1 MAGGIPKSLLSADL
15 IPSIGGLKRIRN
27 SLLPVSGGGAYTPE
41 ASNKIVFQLPSFEN
55 SVLVPENSYLR
66 FNFKTNANTTRCFR
80 NSVNFIKR
88 VVIRN
93 SRGQI
98 IEDID
103 SYMTWNKINDVL
115 KKTRCDLRGESQTTR
130 APYTQDMAKRFA
142 DEANYATG
150 DGVPVIHHLNSGFI
164 GSKHQKFY
172 IPISSLMSSSGFALH
187 IELHLADAK
196 DVVYSTNGSSAT
208 YSIPEIV
215 YETEMLEMSPDTY
228 RDIYGELMKGKQ
240 LAIPFKSVRAHVLQM
255 NGQQSFNH
263 KIVESAHDAI
273 NAYAVVR
280 ENKAAL
286 TSVADVNAVVSDDDP
301 NTFYGGGK
309 KWIANQE
316 VGADSVHLTKYVW
329 KTNHSYMPN
338 VPVEMPGQKT
348 LALQN
353 NISMLGLKNPFVG
366 ETLEGSSYLCSEFE
380 ARDFIVATTFK
391 KTNDPGLHNGS
402 NFSASSSPI
411 QLDLEFSGTVNT
423 KELCCFIESQNVLYL
438 RGNGESSTIKA

>member
-1 MAGGIPKSLLSADL
+1 MAGGIPKGLLSTDL
-15 IPSIGGLKRIRN
+15 IPSISGLRRIRN

-55 SVLVPENSYLR
+55 SVLVPENSYFR
-66 FNFKTNANTTRCFR
+66 FNFKTNASTTKLFR
-80 NSVNFIKR
+80 NSVCPFKR

-93 SRGQI
+93 SRGVI

-103 SYMTWNKINDVL
+103 SYLTWNKINDVL

-142 DEANYATG
+142 DEVNFAGTN
-150 DGVPVIHHLNSGFI
+150 GVPVIHHLNSGFI
-164 GSKHQKFY
+164 GSKHQKYY

-196 DVVYSTNGSSAT
+196 DVVYSTSGSAGT

-228 RDIYGELMKGKQ
+228 RDIYGELLKGKQ

-255 NGQQSFNH
+255 NGQTAFNH

-280 ENKAAL
+280 ENKSAL
-286 TSVADVNAVVSDDDP
+286 ANVADVNAVVSDDDP

-309 KWIANQE
+309 KWLANQE
-316 VGADSVHLTKYVW
+316 VGDDLVHLTKYVW

-338 VPVEMPGQKT
+338 VPVELPGEKT

-353 NISMLGLKNPFVG
+353 NISMLGLKNPFVA
-366 ETLEGSSYLCSEFE
+366 ETLEGATNMCAEYE

-391 KTNDPGLHNGS
+391 KSNDPGLHNGE

-411 QLDLEFSGTVNT
+411 QLDLEYSGTVNS

-438 RGNGESSTIKA
+438 KGNGESSTIKA